1 MGYTYA
7 VVHVTE
13 ESWVHNNSGLFLLF
27 QVHSSKQMRRL
38 ESRKSHSWWWDS
50 HISPKNSKWLSEN
63 LEEMDRSV
71 KRMLKLIEEDA
82 DSFAKKAEMYY
93 QKRPELV
100 ALVEEF
106 YRVYRALA
114 ERYDHVTG
122 ELRKNI
128 PSDLQSQ
135 GSGISDAGSEPS
147 STWPS
152 PTPKRGG
159 RLKSSTRAA
168 GFEYFLGSSGNG
180 TDVYQKDGDESSTLT
195 DSEEES
201 DDSSVNNYSGFS
213 RNGSDLGINRR
224 IMELETE
231 LREVKE
237 KLWMQEEEHADG
249 STRGSRNENTE
260 DLYTKINAYEQ
271 ELMTV
276 NEKLRLSEEEITKQK
291 IELQKYRLFNTE
303 NLEAGFE
310 SSLTKKHINEGGEAH
325 KMIEVE
331 GSIDGVDKELFD
343 QNGEIE
349 TLARELRITK
359 ENLKASEMQI
369 TSLKF
374 EANKSSER
382 IQQLHDQLELARKD
396 ISTWKTKF
404 NSEKRE
410 STKLHERLARLRTSL
425 SDRDHEIRDLK
436 TEVSDAEQKIF
447 PEKAQLKSE
456 MSKVLEERTH
466 LEEQIREWESRGRC
480 FEDDI
485 RRIQSEKMEMEEALK
500 GEIQLLKAGIEQRE
514 NNIKELNTSI
524 DTLKLEKDNLHVEVG
539 SLKEEVNSRDGR
551 IEHLNSHL
559 NELHVEHVQLIA
571 GMEEAHKH
579 VEELKSKAK
588 QLEEEVERQR
598 TVILEGAEE
607 KREAIRQLCF
617 SLEHY
622 RDGYNMLRQHVM
634 GHRRVPVLAA

>member
-1 MGYTYA
+1 MIIGG
-7 VVHVTE
+7 V
-13 ESWVHNNSGLFLLF
+13 LFYLFYFYF
-27 QVHSSKQMRRL
+27 QVHSSRQMRRL

-63 LEEMDRSV
+63 LEEMDRNV

-93 QKRPELV
+93 QKRPDLI

-106 YRVYRALA
+106 YRGYRALA

-152 PTPKRGG
+152 PTPRKGG
-159 RLKSSTRAA
+159 RLKSSNRAA
-168 GFEYFLGSSGNG
+168 GFDFFLGSSGNG
-180 TDVYQKDGDESSTLT
+180 SDVYQKDGDESSTLT

-213 RNGSDLGINRR
+213 RNGSSDLGMNRR

-237 KLWMQEEEHADG
+237 KLWMQEEDHAEV
-249 STRGSRNENTE
+249 SSRGARNENSE
-260 DLYTKINAYEQ
+260 DVVTKINAYEQ

-276 NEKLRLSEEEITKQK
+276 NEKLRLSEEEITKLK
-291 IELQKYRLFNTE
+291 IELQKYRFFDKE

-310 SSLTKKHINEGGEAH
+310 LSSTKEHINDGVEALEDRT
-325 KMIEVE
+325 IEVE
-331 GSIDGVDKELFD
+331 GSTDGVDKALFKP
-343 QNGEIE
+343 NGEIE
-349 TLARELRITK
+349 SLGMELRLTK
-359 ENLKASEMQI
+359 ENLKASETQI

-382 IQQLHDQLELARKD
+382 IQKLQDQLDLARKD
-396 ISTWKTKF
+396 IAIWKTKF

-410 STKLHERLARLRTSL
+410 STKLHERLARLKTSL

-436 TEVSDAEQKIF
+436 TAVSDAEQKIF
-447 PEKAQLKSE
+447 PEKSQLKSE
-456 MSKVLEERTH
+456 MSRLLEERTH
-466 LEEQIREWESRGRC
+466 LEEQIREWECRGRS
-480 FEDDI
+480 FEEEI
-485 RRIQSEKMEMEEALK
+485 RKIQSEKIEMEEAFK
-500 GEIQLLKAGIEQRE
+500 SEIQLLKTDIEQRE
-514 NNIKELNTSI
+514 NNIKDLNISL
-524 DTLKLEKDNLHVEVG
+524 DTLNLEKDNLRVEVG
-539 SLKEEVNSRDGR
+539 SLKEEVNSKDGR

-559 NELHVEHVQLIA
+559 NQLHMEHVQLIA
-571 GMEEAHKH
+571 GMEEAHKQ

-588 QLEEEVERQR
+588 QLEEEVERQK
-598 TVILEGAEE
+598 TVITEGAEE
-607 KREAIRQLCF
+607 KREVIRQLCF

-634 GHRRVPVLAA
+634 GHKRVPVLAA

>member
-1 MGYTYA
+1 MA
-7 VVHVTE
+7 A
-13 ESWVHNNSGLFLLF
+13 SG
-27 QVHSSKQMRRL
+27 VHSRKQMRRL

-114 ERYDHVTG
+114 ERYDHVTI

-159 RLKSSTRAA
+159 RLKSSNRAA
-168 GFEYFLGSSGNG
+168 GFDFFLGSGGNG
-180 TDVYQKDGDESSTLT
+180 SDVNQKDGDESSTLT

-213 RNGSDLGINRR
+213 QNGSDLGMNRR

-231 LREVKE
+231 LRGVKE
-237 KLWMQEEEHADG
+237 KLWMQEEENAED
-249 STRGSRNENTE
+249 SSRGARNENTE
-260 DLYTKINAYEQ
+260 DVYTKINAYEQ
-271 ELMTV
+271 ELMIV
-276 NEKLRLSEEEITKQK
+276 NEKLRLSEEEITKLK
-291 IELQKYRLFNTE
+291 IELEKYSFFDKE

-310 SSLTKKHINEGGEAH
+310 LSSTKEHINKGGEAQEH
-325 KMIEVE
+325 KTIEVE
-331 GSIDGVDKELFD
+331 GSIGGVDKELFE

-349 TLARELRITK
+349 SLARELRITK
-359 ENLKASEMQI
+359 ENLKASETQI

-382 IQQLHDQLELARKD
+382 IRQLQDQLDLARKD
-396 ISTWKTKF
+396 IATWKTKF

-410 STKLHERLARLRTSL
+410 STKLQERLARLRISL

-456 MSKVLEERTH
+456 ITKVLEERTH
-466 LEEQIREWESRGRC
+466 LEEQIREWECRGRS
-480 FEDDI
+480 FEEEI
-485 RRIQSEKMEMEEALK
+485 RKIQSEKIEMEEALK
-500 GEIQLLKAGIEQRE
+500 AEIQLLKTDIEQRE
-514 NNIKELNTSI
+514 SNIKDLNISLE
-524 DTLKLEKDNLHVEVG
+524 TLKLEKDNLHVEVG
-539 SLKEEVNSRDGR
+539 SLKEEVNSKDGR

-559 NELHVEHVQLIA
+559 NQLHMEHVQLIA
-571 GMEEAHKH
+571 GMEEAHKQ

-588 QLEEEVERQR
+588 QLEEEVERQK

-607 KREAIRQLCF
+607 KREVIRQLCF

-622 RDGYNMLRQHVM
+622 RDGYNMLRQHFM
-634 GHRRVPVLAA
+634 GHKRVPLVR

>member
-1 MGYTYA
+1 M
-7 VVHVTE
+7 VRSLMHVLM
-13 ESWVHNNSGLFLLF
+13 VGFFFLF
-27 QVHSSKQMRRL
+27 QVRSSKQMRRL

-106 YRVYRALA
+106 YRIYRALA
-114 ERYDHVTG
+114 ERYDHVTV

-147 STWPS
+147 SAWPS
-152 PTPKRGG
+152 PTPKRGV
-159 RLKSSTRAA
+159 RLKSSNRAA
-168 GFEYFLGSSGNG
+168 GFDYFLGSSGNG
-180 TDVYQKDGDESSTLT
+180 SDVQKDGDESSTLT

-201 DDSSVNNYSGFS
+201 DDSSVNNYSGFLQ
-213 RNGSDLGINRR
+213 NGSDPAINRR
-224 IMELETE
+224 MTELESE
-231 LREVKE
+231 LREVKG
-237 KLWMQEEEHADG
+237 KLWMQEEENAEV
-249 STRGSRNENTE
+249 SSRGSRNENTE
-260 DLYTKINAYEQ
+260 DFYTKINSYEQ

-276 NEKLRLSEEEITKQK
+276 NEKLRVSEEEITKLK
-291 IELQKYRLFNTE
+291 FELAKYRPFNTE
-303 NLEAGFE
+303 NLEAGFAFSSTKEHVDNGEE
-310 SSLTKKHINEGGEAH
+310 SLEH
-325 KMIEVE
+325 KMIEAE
-331 GSIDGVDKELFD
+331 SIDGVNKEFFE

-349 TLARELRITK
+349 SLAGKLRNTK
-359 ENLKASEMQI
+359 ENLKASETQI

-382 IQQLHDQLELARKD
+382 IQQLQDQLDLARKD
-396 ISTWKTKF
+396 IATWKTKF

-410 STKLHERLARLRTSL
+410 STKLNERLARLRTSL
-425 SDRDHEIRDLK
+425 SDRDNEIRDLK
-436 TEVSDAEQKIF
+436 TAVSDAEQKIF
-447 PEKAQLKSE
+447 PEKAQLKTE
-456 MSKVLEERTH
+456 MSKLLEERTH
-466 LEEQIREWESRGRC
+466 VEEQIRDWECRGRS
-480 FEDDI
+480 FEEEI
-485 RRIQSEKMEMEEALK
+485 RKIQSEKIEMEETLK
-500 GEIQLLKAGIEQRE
+500 GEIQLLKVDIEERD
-514 NNIKELNTSI
+514 NTINDLNTSL
-524 DTLKLEKDNLHVEVG
+524 DTLKLEKDNLHAEVG
-539 SLKEEVNSRDGR
+539 FLKEEVNSKDGR

-559 NELHVEHVQLIA
+559 NQLHMEHVQLIA
-571 GMEEAHKH
+571 GMEEAHKQ

-588 QLEEEVERQR
+588 QLEEEVERQKF
-598 TVILEGAEE
+598 VILEGAEE

-622 RDGYNMLRQHVM
+622 RNSYNMLRQHVM
-634 GHRRVPVLAA
+634 GHKRVPVLAA